1 MTIQS
6 DVISLRSAQE
16 FQPTLEI
23 TEGAAQR
30 LLSMMSEKQV
40 SNAEYGLRVFV
51 SGGGCSGLQYGM
63 SFDNDQREGDAVW
76 NAHGLRVM
84 VDPISA
90 RYLSGAVI
98 SYQTDNMLA
107 GSFKIDNPNAV
118 SSCGCGHSFR
128 TRDQAAAGDDD
139 DYSGYGCGGGCGH

>member
-1 MTIQS
+1 MTVQN
-6 DVISLRSAQE
+6 DVINLRSAQE
-16 FQPTLEI
+16 FQPSLEI
-23 TEGAAQR
+23 TESAATR
-30 LLSMMSEKQV
+30 LQSMMGEKQL
-40 SNAEYGLRVFV
+40 AGYGLRVFV

-63 SFDNDQREGDAVW
+63 TFDNEQRDGDAIW
-76 NAHGLRVM
+76 NAHGLQVL

-107 GSFKIDNPNAV
+107 GSFKIDNPNAI

-128 TRDQAAAGDDD
+128 TRDQGAAGEDDG
-139 DYSGYGCGGGCGH
+139 YSGGGCGGGCGH

>member
-6 DVISLRSAQE
+6 DVITLRPAQE

-30 LLSMMSEKQV
+30 LQGMMGEKQL
-40 SNAEYGLRVFV
+40 NGYGLRVFV

-63 SFDNDQREGDAVW
+63 TFDNEQRDGDAVW
-76 NAHGLRVM
+76 NAYGLQVM

-90 RYLSGAVI
+90 RYLSGAMI
-98 SYQTDNMLA
+98 SYQTNNMLA

-128 TRDQAAAGDDD
+128 TRDQAADDED
-139 DYSGYGCGGGCGH
+139 GYSGGGCGSGACGH